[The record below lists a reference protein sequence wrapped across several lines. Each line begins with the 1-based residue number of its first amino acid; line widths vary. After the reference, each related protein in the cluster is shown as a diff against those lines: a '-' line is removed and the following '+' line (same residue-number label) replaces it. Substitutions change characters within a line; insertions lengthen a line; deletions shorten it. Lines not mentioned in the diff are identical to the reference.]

1 MSTVLFDNPW
11 DVEGKIEE
19 ENVRMKNRHGRLIKR
34 GPCGGKTEETNGTQ
48 PLCVRTRLSQASWI
62 LLKCEAQ

>member
-48 PLCVRTRLSQASWI
+48 PLCVRSPHTTIAGKLDFI
-62 LLKCEAQ
+62 EM

>member
-19 ENVRMKNRHGRLIKR
+19 ENVRMKNRHGRLSAARAVGKQKKPTAR
-34 GPCGGKTEETNGTQ
+34 SPC
-48 PLCVRTRLSQASWI
+48 VYAHDYRRQAGFY
-62 LLKCEAQ
+62 